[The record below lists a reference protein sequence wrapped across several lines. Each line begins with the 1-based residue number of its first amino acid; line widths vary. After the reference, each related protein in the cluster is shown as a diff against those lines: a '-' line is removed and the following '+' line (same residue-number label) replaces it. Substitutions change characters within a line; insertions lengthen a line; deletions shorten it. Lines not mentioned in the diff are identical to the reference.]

1 MVGALLAGGAGR
13 RMKGAK
19 PAAELAGKP
28 LIAWPAAALEEICDT
43 VAVVCK
49 PGTELPELEGIE
61 RWDEPDE
68 PRHPL
73 TGVIHALERADGPVL
88 VCAADMPFVT
98 PDACQTL
105 IERGREGGGHAAVA
119 VTEGRLQPV
128 FGVYLPSALELL
140 RAADDGVALST
151 TVESLDPVRVALPPP
166 LVRSVNTRDELAE
179 AEEELAGP

>member
-1 MVGALLAGGAGR
+1 MVGALLAGGSGR

-19 PAAELAGKP
+19 PTAELSGKP
-28 LIAWPAAALEEICDT
+28 LIAWPAAALGEICDK

-49 PGTELPELEGIE
+49 ADTKLPDLDGVE

-73 TGVIHALERADGPVL
+73 TGVIHALEQAGGPVL

-128 FGVYLPSALELL
+128 FGIYVPSALELL
-140 RAADDGVALST
+140 READDGVALSA

-166 LVRSVNTRDELAE
+166 LIRSVNTPEELAE
-179 AEEELAGP
+179 AEEEIASQ